1 MTFDKE
7 THFVGYPKAK
17 LFMEVDGYDDL
28 DVFVWLQKLDKF
40 GNVLSEFVVPNH
52 GPHFRI
58 SHKKGHL
65 LYAIKALG
73 KTSRIHA
80 TTRFSSFNR

>member
-1 MTFDKE
+1 
-7 THFVGYPKAK
+7 HFVGYPKAK

-52 GPHFRI
+52 GAALQDFTQEGASALRY
-58 SHKKGHL
+58 KGAWGRL
-65 LYAIKALG
+65 RASMRQL
-73 KTSRIHA
+73 
-80 TTRFSSFNR
+80 